1 MTDQSV
7 NQAKGVFMTSVQT
20 RAGRVAYRELGSG
33 PTVLLL
39 HANLHDGRDFDPIVD
54 ALARSYRTIAVD
66 WPGHGDSD
74 PVDAAQQPGASLF
87 ADVLEDVV
95 DGLGVERAVL
105 IGNSVG
111 GFAAAR
117 LAINRPECVAG
128 LILVNSGGFVRW
140 NLLSRFSCRVLGT
153 PALFRLAAPLLVRG
167 YMKVK
172 TDSDRAISARA
183 TATAKTA
190 EGIRTGTALW
200 RSFATPE
207 HDLRDRAAELNAP
220 TLIVWGKK
228 DIAIP
233 LRAGHA
239 THAAIRGSRLEILD
253 TGHVVFSSD
262 PAGFLSLAEPFL
274 QSVAL
279 RRSSPPDRGRRGGL
293 HISAA
298 LATVASRRRR
308 SIE

>member
-1 MTDQSV
+1 MT
-7 NQAKGVFMTSVQT
+7 TVQT

-39 HANLHDGRDFDPIVD
+39 HATLHDRHDFDPVVET
-54 ALARSYRTIAVD
+54 LARRYRTVAVD

-74 PVDAAQQPGASLF
+74 PVDAAMEPSAPLF

-95 DGLGVERAVL
+95 DGLGLSRAVL

-128 LILVNSGGFVRW
+128 LILVNSGGFVPW
-140 NLLSRFSCRVLGT
+140 NRLSRLSCRVLGT
-153 PALFRLAAPLLVRG
+153 PAVFRRAAPLFVRG
-167 YMKVK
+167 YMKAK
-172 TDSDRAISARA
+172 TDTDREISKRAI
-183 TATAKTA
+183 ATAKTA
-190 EGIRTGTALW
+190 EGTRTGTALW

-207 HDLRDRAAELNAP
+207 HDLRSRAAELTVP

-228 DIAIP
+228 DIVIP
-233 LRAGHA
+233 LSAGRA
-239 THAAIRGSRLEILD
+239 TRDAIRGSRLEILD

-262 PAGFLSLAEPFL
+262 PQGFLAVAEPFL

-279 RRSSPPDRGRRGGL
+279 RR
-293 HISAA
+293 
-298 LATVASRRRR
+298 
-308 SIE
+308 